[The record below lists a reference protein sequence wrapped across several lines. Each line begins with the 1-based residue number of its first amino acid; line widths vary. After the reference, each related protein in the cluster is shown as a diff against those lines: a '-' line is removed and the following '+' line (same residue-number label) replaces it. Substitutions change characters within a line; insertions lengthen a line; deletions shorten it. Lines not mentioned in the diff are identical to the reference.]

1 METEGEEVNR
11 ILAILQVQG
20 VSASY
25 DKVPVLID
33 IDIEVEK
40 NEVLAIIGPNGA
52 GKTTLLRTIT
62 GLLKPIKGRIL
73 LEDHEITSL
82 ASHEIV
88 RRGMAMVPEGRR
100 VFPDMSVMENL
111 LMGAY
116 QLKSASDLN
125 ESLEYNFKLFPIL
138 RERKNQMGG
147 TLSGGQQQM
156 LAVARALMCKPKI
169 LLLDEPSM
177 GLAPVVVDQLYD
189 SLYELSKTGI
199 TMVVV
204 EQNISEI
211 LAIASK
217 AYVLQRGKVIMHG
230 SAAELQDKNIAEMY
244 LMGT

>member
-1 METEGEEVNR
+1 MNQ
-11 ILAILQVQG
+11 ILAVLKVQG

-25 DKVPVLID
+25 DKVPVLVD
-33 IDIEVEK
+33 IDMEVEK
-40 NEVLAIIGPNGA
+40 SEVLAIIGPNGA

-73 LEDHEITSL
+73 LEDREITSL
-82 ASHEIV
+82 PSHEIV

-116 QLKSASDLN
+116 QLKSSSDVK

-169 LLLDEPSM
+169 LLLDEPSQ

-230 SAAELQDKNIAEMY
+230 SASELRDKNIAEMY
-244 LMGT
+244 LMGK

>member
-116 QLKSASDLN
+116 QLKSASDLI

-244 LMGT
+244 LMGK

>member
-1 METEGEEVNR
+1 MNQ
-11 ILAILQVQG
+11 ILAVLKVQG

-25 DKVPVLID
+25 DKVPVLVD
-33 IDIEVEK
+33 IDMEVEK
-40 NEVLAIIGPNGA
+40 SEVLAIIGPNGA

-73 LEDHEITSL
+73 LEDREITSL
-82 ASHEIV
+82 PSHEIV

-116 QLKSASDLN
+116 QLKSSSDVK

-169 LLLDEPSM
+169 LLLDEPSQ

-189 SLYELSKTGI
+189 SLY
-199 TMVVV
+199 
-204 EQNISEI
+204 
-211 LAIASK
+211 
-217 AYVLQRGKVIMHG
+217 
-230 SAAELQDKNIAEMY
+230 
-244 LMGT
+244 